1 MCILFYGPIIKA
13 IRRTLDGDSS
23 ICTINSLDTYCSATE
38 NYLIM
43 AELSR
48 QMNETDKI

>member
-13 IRRTLDGDSS
+13 RRRKLDGDSS
-23 ICTINSLDTYCSATE
+23 IYTINSLDTSCSATG
-38 NYLIM
+38 NYLTM

-48 QMNETDKI
+48 HMNETDII